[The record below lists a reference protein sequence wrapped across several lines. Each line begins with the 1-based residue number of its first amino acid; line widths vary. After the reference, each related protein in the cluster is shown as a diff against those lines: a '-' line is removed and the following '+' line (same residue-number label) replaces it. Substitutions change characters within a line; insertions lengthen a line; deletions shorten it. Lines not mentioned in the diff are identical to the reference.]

1 MLDSFETENEIVIC
15 TEFVHSDLHK
25 LLAKEGSIGEMRA
38 RKLSF
43 DLVSA
48 LYYLHSHRILHR
60 DLKPQNIL
68 LDRDD
73 NAKLCD
79 FGLARNMGMGTH
91 VLTSV
96 KVRGHFVRIA
106 K

>member
-25 LLAKEGSIGEMRA
+25 LLAKEGSIGEVRA

-60 DLKPQNIL
+60 DLKPQVK
-68 LDRDD
+68 R
-73 NAKLCD
+73 NAFASFLRKKCL
-79 FGLARNMGMGTH
+79 
-91 VLTSV
+91 SV
-96 KVRGHFVRIA
+96 IIEHITG
-106 K
+106 

>member
-1 MLDSFETENEIVIC
+1 MLDSFETDNEIVIC

-25 LLAKEGSIGEMRA
+25 LLAKEGSIGEVRA

-60 DLKPQNIL
+60 DLKPQVKQQYITFVYYDSCVLSFYLVVLVVENRDVWML
-68 LDRDD
+68 LRDEV
-73 NAKLCD
+73 N
-79 FGLARNMGMGTH
+79 N
-91 VLTSV
+91 S
-96 KVRGHFVRIA
+96 
-106 K
+106 